1 MVRSHCCRL
10 VVVLASLVTQ
20 THVGFTPV
28 AFALGAIA
36 FLRVVWLAVFQRER
50 RLRLVAWIL
59 FSMVVLQVVWL
70 PVFADELTGRPG
82 NLTTIWHFFF
92 ETAETQTLA
101 AAVRAWSSMLMGIVR
116 PSMGVA
122 IGVGYSGSPRTWL
135 VAAGAL
141 CVAALPF
148 AAALRWRD
156 GNRFESMLAAICFLA
171 SAIGL
176 WSVLHI
182 RGLIGDYQLFWLSI
196 LGVFD
201 LAIACGAVMAFAAR
215 WIRPTWLT
223 PQLVGRA
230 ALLFGVGAVIAGAG
244 HLVLAAR
251 PGNLPDENESVRR
264 LTGQMQSGLASM
276 GAHRPLFRIDGD
288 NWGIGIGLMLQLA
301 RAGIP
306 FAVDADFAKRF
317 DPNLAASGEEDVL
330 VTLGGL
336 DQHQQL
342 AARPGNATL
351 AASNWRVRLYV
362 DAVSLVDHPEYRRN
376 GPDCPRE
383 ARRRVLQFEAGRTP
397 HQ

>member
-1 MVRSHCCRL
+1 LLPV

-36 FLRVVWLAVFQRER
+36 FLRAVWLALFQREQ
-50 RLRLVAWIL
+50 RLRPLAWIL
-59 FSMVVLQVVWL
+59 FSMLVLQVVWL

-82 NLTTIWHFFF
+82 NLTTIWRFFF
-92 ETAETQTLA
+92 ERAETQTLA
-101 AAVRAWSSMLMGIVR
+101 ATVRAWSSMLMGIVR
-116 PSMGVA
+116 PSLSVA
-122 IGVGYSGSPRTWL
+122 IGIGYSGSPRTWL
-135 VAAGAL
+135 IAAGVL

-156 GNRFESMLAAICFLA
+156 GNRFESILATICFLA
-171 SAIGL
+171 SGIGL

-201 LAIACGAVMAFAAR
+201 LAIAGGAMIALAAS
-215 WIRPTWLT
+215 WIRPTWPT
-223 PQLVGRA
+223 PQLVGIA
-230 ALLFGVGAVIAGAG
+230 ALLVAAGAVIVGAG
-244 HLVLAAR
+244 HLVLATR
-251 PGNLPDENESVRR
+251 PVNLADENESVRR
-264 LTGQMQSGLASM
+264 LTGQMQSGLTSM
-276 GAHRPLFRIDGD
+276 GAHRPLFRIEGN

-306 FAVDADFAKRF
+306 FSVDVDFAKRF
-317 DPNLAASGEEDVL
+317 DPNLAASGGEDVL

-342 AARPGNATL
+342 AARPGNAVL
-351 AASNWRVRLYV
+351 ATSNWRGRLYV
-362 DAVSLVDHPEYRRN
+362 DAVSLVDHPEYR
-376 GPDCPRE
+376 GSGMP
-383 ARRRVLQFEAGRTP
+383 
-397 HQ
+397 